1 MAITKATQ
9 GVIDPN
15 ICTTDTTQTITGEK
29 TFTQAIIADLTGNV
43 TGDLTGDVTGDVTG
57 DLTGNVTGNVTA
69 TSVSTTNLVNG
80 SSLCFRNKIINGN
93 FDIWQRG
100 TSLASGTGGRYIA
113 DRFADN
119 SIGST
124 YTASQQS
131 FVVGQT
137 DVPNNP
143 SFFHRTV
150 VSSVSGN
157 NNFCAPQQYI
167 EGVQTLSGT
176 TSTLSFYAKA
186 DSAKSISI
194 EFLQYFGTGGTP
206 SPTVLG
212 IGVQKLNLTTSWQKF
227 TVTANI
233 PSIAGKIIGS
243 NNDSYLAITFFFD
256 AGSNYNARTNSLGQQ
271 SGTFD
276 IAQVQLEEGS
286 VATPFENRPI
296 GTELALCQRYYF
308 AFPVSFFR
316 QSMYNSAS
324 SGCINNNTLPVEMRV
339 IPTIIQPTFSYVNA
353 SGAIITSIN
362 KNAVRVGWTC
372 TNLGSTQIDHLA
384 GGEASAEL

>member
-1 MAITKATQ
+1 MPITLN
-9 GVIDPN
+9 G
-15 ICTTDTTQTITGEK
+15 TTGITTP
-29 TFTQAIIADLTGNV
+29 A
-43 TGDLTGDVTGDVTG
+43 
-57 DLTGNVTGNVTA
+57 
-69 TSVSTTNLVNG
+69 LVNG
-80 SSLCFRNKIINGN
+80 TALAFRNKIINGN

-194 EFLQYFGTGGTP
+194 EFLQYFGIGGTP

-276 IAQVQLEEGS
+276 IAQVQLEAGS

-296 GTELALCQRYYF
+296 GTELSLCQRYYF
-308 AFPVSFFR
+308 SLASISGSRWDGAGSYSDFTIVYPV
-316 QSMYNSAS
+316 
-324 SGCINNNTLPVEMRV
+324 PMRS
-339 IPTIIQPTFSYVNA
+339 IPTVSATFGAGNSVPTVLYDSAIFRATAGNHVSAQNVNF
-353 SGAIITSIN
+353 
-362 KNAVRVGWTC
+362 
-372 TNLGSTQIDHLA
+372 L
-384 GGEASAEL
+384 AEL